1 MFVNFTFFQHFLPII
16 FEKNITHLIL
26 NSSLS
31 VEKRLV
37 SKQTDHIVSQLNV
50 VLMFFGIVGNMTCLC
65 VLTNRKLYK
74 KRFNRYL
81 LTLAFVEL
89 CFSSIVFAN
98 YLIFS
103 LYRTKEHNNHHNLH
117 HRRTLYDLSRFT
129 CYYIDFIVNILDEMS
144 VYLMLLL
151 SIDRLYAI
159 REPIKTKLFVT
170 QHKQKRCVLA
180 GVILIVFF
188 NLPYF
193 LIHQYQFKGKYL

>member
-1 MFVNFTFFQHFLPII
+1 MFVNFTYFQHFLPII
-16 FEKNITHLIL
+16 IEKNITHLLL

-31 VEKRLV
+31 VEKRIV
-37 SKQTDHIVSQLNV
+37 SKHTDHIVSQLNV
-50 VLMFFGIVGNMTCLC
+50 ALMFFGIVGNMTCLC

-103 LYRTKEHNNHHNLH
+103 LYQPKEHHHH
-117 HRRTLYDLSRFT
+117 HRRRTLYDLSRFT
-129 CYYIDFIVNILDEMS
+129 CYYIDFIVNILDELS

-170 QHKQKRCVLA
+170 QQKQKRCVLA
-180 GVILIVFF
+180 GVLLIVFF
-188 NLPYF
+188 
-193 LIHQYQFKGKYL
+193 IK

>member
-16 FEKNITHLIL
+16 IEKNITHLLL

-31 VEKRLV
+31 VEKRIV
-37 SKQTDHIVSQLNV
+37 SKHTDHIVSQLNV
-50 VLMFFGIVGNMTCLC
+50 ALMFFGIVGNMTCLC

-103 LYRTKEHNNHHNLH
+103 LYQPKEHHHH
-117 HRRTLYDLSRFT
+117 HRRRTLYDLSRFT
-129 CYYIDFIVNILDEMS
+129 CYYIDFIVNILDELS

-170 QHKQKRCVLA
+170 QQKQKRCVLA
-180 GVILIVFF
+180 GVLLIVFF

-193 LIHQYQFKGKYL
+193 LMHQYQFKGKFL

>member
-1 MFVNFTFFQHFLPII
+1 MFVNFTYFQHFLPII
-16 FEKNITHLIL
+16 IEKNITHLLL

-31 VEKRLV
+31 VEKRIV
-37 SKQTDHIVSQLNV
+37 SKHTDHIVSQLNV
-50 VLMFFGIVGNMTCLC
+50 ALMFFGIVGNMTCLC

-89 CFSSIVFAN
+89 CFSSIVFTN

-103 LYRTKEHNNHHNLH
+103 LYQPKEHHHR
-117 HRRTLYDLSRFT
+117 RRTLYDLSRFT
-129 CYYIDFIVNILDEMS
+129 CYYIDFIVNILDELS

-170 QHKQKRCVLA
+170 QQKQKRCVLA
-180 GVILIVFF
+180 GVLLVVFF

-193 LIHQYQFKGKYL
+193 LMHQYQFKGKFL